1 MTSMIISTLSGLHLI
16 GDLYQCNPTHLS
28 DSTLLRKRCTQLCKD
43 AGLTVLGDFFY
54 QFEDAGVTGTVV
66 LAESHI
72 AIHTWPE
79 TCTVALDVFV
89 CNHSRDNSD
98 KAHQL
103 FNTAVELLQ
112 PKKVIRK
119 AVVRGRYERQTA
131 HRVA

>member
-16 GDLYQCNPTHLS
+16 GDLYQCDPTHLS
-28 DSTLLRKRCTQLCKD
+28 DSTELRKRCFQLCKD
-43 AGLTVLGDFFY
+43 AGLTVLGDFFH

-79 TCTVALDVFV
+79 TRTVALDVFV

-103 FNTAVELLQ
+103 FNAALDLLQ
-112 PKKVIRK
+112 PKKVTRK
-119 AVVRGRYERQTA
+119 AVQRGRYERQTA

>member
-16 GDLYQCNPTHLS
+16 GDLYQCDPTHLS
-28 DSTLLRKRCTQLCKD
+28 DSTELRKRCNQLCKD
-43 AGLTVLGDFFY
+43 AELTVLGDFFF

-98 KAHQL
+98 KAYQL
-103 FNTAVELLQ
+103 FNAALDLLQ

-119 AVVRGRYERQTA
+119 AVQRGRYERQTA

>member
-16 GDLYQCNPTHLS
+16 GDLYQCDPTHLS
-28 DSTLLRKRCTQLCKD
+28 DSTELRKHCNQLCKD
-43 AGLTVLGDFFY
+43 AELTVLGDFFF

-79 TCTVALDVFV
+79 TRTVAFDVFV

-103 FNTAVELLQ
+103 FNAAVDLLQ

-119 AVVRGRYERQTA
+119 AVQRGRYERQTA

>member
-1 MTSMIISTLSGLHLI
+1 MTSMIVSTLSGLHII
-16 GDLYQCNPTHLS
+16 GDLYQCDPTHLS
-28 DSTLLRKRCTQLCKD
+28 ESNELRKRCIQLCAD

-98 KAHQL
+98 KADRL
-103 FNTAVELLQ
+103 FKAALAFLQ
-112 PKKVIRK
+112 PKKVLRK
-119 AVVRGRYERQTA
+119 AVVRGRYGRQTA